1 MNKIIVL
8 IILFSFAF
16 AVDTKAKIKEDF
28 TLTGFIQEQDGRGV
42 KGAKISIYDD
52 QDKEVADGKSK
63 RDGEFKIK
71 RKLKVGNYLLIAE
84 HKKEGRG
91 ESEFEITNSDLDLI
105 VIILNENEEDTSLES
120 DTLTALKEELKEL
133 PKQKNLKKKIN

>member
-8 IILFSFAF
+8 VILFSFAF

-28 TLTGFIQEQDGRGV
+28 TLTGFIQKQDGRGV
-42 KGAKISIYDD
+42 KGAKISIYND

-63 RDGEFKIK
+63 KDGEFKIK

-91 ESEFEITNSDLDLI
+91 ESEFEITNSDLDII
-105 VIILNENEEDTSLES
+105 VIILNENEEDTHKSLIH
-120 DTLTALKEELKEL
+120 LKLLK
-133 PKQKNLKKKIN
+133 KNLKNSQSKKA